1 MGMDDMLAITAA
13 GTRTRGID
21 RVGFPPGKPAETEG
35 DGFLTVDDKVN
46 PPPRADV
53 PGSPPPVAGPSPGR
67 GVRPRQTPPS
77 RERRMEQ
84 GPKIDRARALPC
96 AVPTLVVGLIAAI
109 VLTGC
114 TVPGSASSTSAPASA
129 AATATPPT
137 RAAAGGSAGASAV
150 SPTALDDAVESAA
163 AAASPSVVLIRHP
176 GGLGSGEVIDTRGYI
191 VTNYHVLYG
200 GGAGA
205 SAPATFT
212 VTLSNGAS
220 YPATVAGT
228 DRPDDLAM
236 VKINAKNLRA
246 IRFADSERAQVGQF
260 VLAVG
265 NPLGYAQTVTFGI
278 ISTLR
283 RTLSEGGR
291 PAVFIPDMLQT
302 SAPINPGNSGGAL
315 VDLRG
320 HLLGVPT
327 LAAADPSQGT
337 AAQGI
342 GFAIPSNRVRFITE
356 QIIRQGRVVHSGR
369 PYLGISGLREVTPF
383 VAAQFNLPAENGVL
397 VGAVQTGGPAD
408 KAGLRA
414 GDIIVALNGQTT
426 ASQEAFNDVLARLRP
441 GQRVSVGIARA
452 RGRQTLT
459 VTLGELPVG
468 D

>member
-1 MGMDDMLAITAA
+1 
-13 GTRTRGID
+13 
-21 RVGFPPGKPAETEG
+21 
-35 DGFLTVDDKVN
+35 
-46 PPPRADV
+46 
-53 PGSPPPVAGPSPGR
+53 
-67 GVRPRQTPPS
+67 
-77 RERRMEQ
+77 
-84 GPKIDRARALPC
+84 
-96 AVPTLVVGLIAAI
+96 
-109 VLTGC
+109 
-114 TVPGSASSTSAPASA
+114 
-129 AATATPPT
+129 
-137 RAAAGGSAGASAV
+137 V

-163 AAASPSVVLIRHP
+163 AAASPSVVLIQHP
-176 GGLGSGEVIDTRGYI
+176 GGLGSGEVVDTRGYI

-200 GGAGA
+200 GGAGVGA
-205 SAPATFT
+205 GAPATFT

-228 DRPDDLAM
+228 DRPDDLAL
-236 VKINAKNLRA
+236 VTINAKNLRA

-315 VDLRG
+315 VDLLGR
-320 HLLGVPT
+320 LVGVPT
-327 LAAADPSQGT
+327 LGAADPSQGT

-342 GFAIPSNRVRFITE
+342 GFAIPSNRVRFIAE

-369 PYLGISGLREVTPF
+369 PYLGISGLRQVTPY

-397 VGAVQTGGPAD
+397 VGAVQAGGPAA

-414 GDIIVALNGQTT
+414 GDIIVALNGQAT
-426 ASQEAFNDVLARLRP
+426 ASQEAFNDALARLRP
-441 GQRVSVGIARA
+441 GQRVSMGIARA